1 MERPYCLRPLD
12 PNDPSFLLRTT
23 YEFSVKHN
31 RLFLQRPEWIWK
43 ACCISAHIF
52 PLNYCAVILVTIT
65 DSWRVGWIQTL
76 LLIFTGIKLYAFGF
90 SYYMQFTSDIPPENL
105 IPYWATEGPYLV
117 SMIMVLINIWQA
129 KHHHH
134 HDDHVDGGASIKT
147 KQQ

>member
-1 MERPYCLRPLD
+1 MD
-12 PNDPSFLLRTT
+12 
-23 YEFSVKHN
+23 
-31 RLFLQRPEWIWK
+31 
-43 ACCISAHIF
+43 
-52 PLNYCAVILVTIT
+52 
-65 DSWRVGWIQTL
+65 WIQTF
-76 LLIFTGIKLYAFGF
+76 LLIFTGIKLYALGF
-90 SYYMQFTSDIPPENL
+90 YHYMEFSSDIPPENL